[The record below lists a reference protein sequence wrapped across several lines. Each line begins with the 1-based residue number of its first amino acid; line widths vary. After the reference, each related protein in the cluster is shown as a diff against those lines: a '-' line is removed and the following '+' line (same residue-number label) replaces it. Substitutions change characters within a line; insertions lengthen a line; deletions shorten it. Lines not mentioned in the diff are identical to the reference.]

1 MDIWLEHRA
10 IVLSERNSFLFLSD
24 FFLMDH
30 SNTVLVYVGLLCLV
44 KGYRSNFYGNLHCA
58 TELSE

>member
-1 MDIWLEHRA
+1 
-10 IVLSERNSFLFLSD
+10 
-24 FFLMDH
+24 MDH

>member
-30 SNTVLVYVGLLCLV
+30 SNTV
-44 KGYRSNFYGNLHCA
+44 FYGNLHCA